1 MTPIGLEA
9 LQPFLR
15 SRRSVRRFRPD
26 PIDPALVRGLLEA
39 ARWAPSPHNRQPWR
53 FVVLHKAD
61 SRQRLAKAMG
71 ERLRL
76 ERLADGTDP
85 QAVEADVSRS
95 YARITGAPLAVL
107 LCMSL
112 EQMDRYPDA
121 RRSRAERRMA
131 VQGVAMAGQNLLL
144 AAHAAGLGGCW
155 ICAPLFAPEVVRQVL
170 KLPEDWDPQGLVVLG
185 WPAESPPER
194 ERMPLEQVTLYHA
207 G

>member
-1 MTPIGLEA
+1 VNPIGLPE
-9 LQPFLR
+9 LQILLR
-15 SRRSVRRFRPD
+15 SRRSVRSFRPD
-26 PIDPALVRGLLEA
+26 PIEPALVQGLLEA

-53 FVVLHKAD
+53 FVVLQKAA
-61 SRQRLAKAMG
+61 SRQRLAQAMG

-85 QAVEADVSRS
+85 RAVEADVSRS

>member
-53 FVVLHKAD
+53 FVVLQKAD
-61 SRQRLAKAMG
+61 SRQRLAHAMG

-107 LCMSL
+107 LCMTL

-155 ICAPLFAPEVVRQVL
+155 ICAPLFAPDVVRQVL
-170 KLPEDWDPQGLVVLG
+170 ELPEYWDPQGLVVLG

-194 ERMPLEQVTLYHA
+194 ERMPLEQVTLYP
-207 G
+207 

>member
-53 FVVLHKAD
+53 FVVLQKAD
-61 SRQRLAKAMG
+61 SRQRLAQAMG

-107 LCMSL
+107 LCMTL

-144 AAHAAGLGGCW
+144 AAHAAALGACW
-155 ICAPLFAPEVVRQVL
+155 ICAPLFAPDVVRQVL
-170 KLPEDWDPQGLVVLG
+170 ELPEDWDPQGLVVLG

-194 ERMPLEQVTLYHA
+194 ERMPLEQVTLYP
-207 G
+207 

>member
-1 MTPIGLEA
+1 MSPIGLPE
-9 LQPFLR
+9 LQVLLR

-26 PIDPALVRGLLEA
+26 PIDPALIRGLLEA

-53 FVVLHKAD
+53 FVVLQEAD
-61 SRQRLAKAMG
+61 NRQRLAQAMG
-71 ERLRL
+71 ERLRA
-76 ERLADGTDP
+76 ERLADGADP

-107 LCMSL
+107 LCMTL

-155 ICAPLFAPEVVRQVL
+155 ICAPLFAPEVVRHAL
-170 KLPEDWDPQGLVVLG
+170 ELPEDWDPQGLVVLG
-185 WPAESPPER
+185 WPADSPSER
-194 ERMPLEQVTLYHA
+194 ERMPLEQVTLYA
-207 G
+207 

>member
-1 MTPIGLEA
+1 VSPIGLPE
-9 LQPFLR
+9 LQVLLR
-15 SRRSVRRFRPD
+15 SRRSVRKFRPD
-26 PIDPALVRGLLEA
+26 PIEPALVQDLLEA

-53 FVVLHKAD
+53 FVVLQQAD
-61 SRQRLAKAMG
+61 SRQRLAHAMG

-170 KLPEDWDPQGLVVLG
+170 ELPEDWDPQGLVVLG
-185 WPAESPPER
+185 WPADSPSER
-194 ERMPLEQVTLYHA
+194 ERMPLEQVTLYA
-207 G
+207 

>member
-1 MTPIGLEA
+1 VKPISLPE
-9 LQPFLR
+9 LHILLR

-26 PIDPALVRGLLEA
+26 PIDPALIRSLLEA

-53 FVVLHKAD
+53 FVVLQEAG
-61 SRQRLAKAMG
+61 SRRRLAQAMG

-76 ERLADGTDP
+76 ERLADGTDA

-170 KLPEDWDPQGLVVLG
+170 ELPEDWDPQGLVVLG

-194 ERMPLEQVTLYHA
+194 ERMPLEQVTLYHE

>member
-1 MTPIGLEA
+1 MPIGLEA

-15 SRRSVRRFRPD
+15 SRRSIRRFRPD
-26 PIDPALVRGLLEA
+26 PIEPALVRGLLEA

-53 FVVLHKAD
+53 FVVLQEAD
-61 SRQRLAKAMG
+61 SRQRLAQAMG
-71 ERLRL
+71 ERLRA
-76 ERLADGTDP
+76 ERLADGADP
-85 QAVEADVSRS
+85 QAVQADVSRS
-95 YARITGAPLAVL
+95 YDRITGAPLAVL
-107 LCMSL
+107 LCMTL

-144 AAHAAGLGGCW
+144 AAHAAGLGACW

-170 KLPEDWDPQGLVVLG
+170 ELPEDWDPQGLVVLG

-194 ERMPLEQVTLYHA
+194 ERTPLEQVTLYH
-207 G
+207 GG

>member
-1 MTPIGLEA
+1 VTPIGLEA

-15 SRRSVRRFRPD
+15 SRRSIRRFRPD

-53 FVVLHKAD
+53 FVVLQKAGG
-61 SRQRLAKAMG
+61 RQRLAQAMG
-71 ERLRL
+71 ERLRV

-107 LCMSL
+107 LCMTL

-144 AAHAAGLGGCW
+144 AAHAAGLGACW

-170 KLPEDWDPQGLVVLG
+170 ELPEDWDPQGLVVIG
-185 WPAESPPER
+185 WPAEAPPER
-194 ERMPLEQVTLYHA
+194 ERMPLEQVTLYP
-207 G
+207 

>member
-1 MTPIGLEA
+1 MTAIGLPE
-9 LQPFLR
+9 LQVLLR

-26 PIDPALVRGLLEA
+26 PIDPALIRGLLEA

-53 FVVLHKAD
+53 FVVLQEAD
-61 SRQRLAKAMG
+61 NRQRLAQAMG
-71 ERLRL
+71 ERLRA
-76 ERLADGTDP
+76 ERLADGADP
-85 QAVEADVSRS
+85 QAVQADVSRS
-95 YARITGAPLAVL
+95 YDRITGAPLAVL
-107 LCMSL
+107 LCMTL

-144 AAHAAGLGGCW
+144 AAHAAGLGACW

-170 KLPEDWDPQGLVVLG
+170 ELPEDWDPQGLVVLG

-194 ERMPLEQVTLYHA
+194 ERTPLEQVTLYH
-207 G
+207 GG

>member
-1 MTPIGLEA
+1 MTAIGLPE
-9 LQPFLR
+9 LQVLLR

-26 PIDPALVRGLLEA
+26 PIDPALIRGLLEA

-53 FVVLHKAD
+53 FVVLQEAD
-61 SRQRLAKAMG
+61 NRQRLAQAMG
-71 ERLRL
+71 ERLRA
-76 ERLADGTDP
+76 ERLADGADP
-85 QAVEADVSRS
+85 QAVQADVSRS

-107 LCMSL
+107 LCMTL

-144 AAHAAGLGGCW
+144 AAHAAGLGACW

-170 KLPEDWDPQGLVVLG
+170 ELPEDWDPQGLVVLG

-194 ERMPLEQVTLYHA
+194 ERMPLEQVTLYP
-207 G
+207 

>member
-1 MTPIGLEA
+1 VTPIGLEA

-15 SRRSVRRFRPD
+15 SRRSVRKFRPD
-26 PIDPALVRGLLEA
+26 PIDPALIRSLLEA

-53 FVVLHKAD
+53 FVVLQQAD
-61 SRQRLAKAMG
+61 SRQRLAQAMG
-71 ERLRL
+71 ERLRA
-76 ERLADGTDP
+76 ERLADGSNP

-95 YARITGAPLAVL
+95 YARITGAPLGVL
-107 LCMSL
+107 LCMTL

-170 KLPEDWDPQGLVVLG
+170 ELPEDWDPQGLVVLG

-194 ERMPLEQVTLYHA
+194 ERMPLEQVTLYT
-207 G
+207 

>member
-1 MTPIGLEA
+1 VTPIGLEA

-26 PIDPALVRGLLEA
+26 PIEPALVRGLLEA

-53 FVVLHKAD
+53 FVVLQKAD
-61 SRQRLAKAMG
+61 GRQRLAQAMG

-107 LCMSL
+107 LCMTL

-155 ICAPLFAPEVVRQVL
+155 ICAPLFAPDVVRQVL
-170 KLPEDWDPQGLVVLG
+170 ELPEDWDPQGLVVLG

-194 ERMPLEQVTLYHA
+194 ERMPLEQVTLYP
-207 G
+207 

>member
-26 PIDPALVRGLLEA
+26 PIDPALIRGLLEA

-53 FVVLHKAD
+53 FVVLQEAD
-61 SRQRLAKAMG
+61 NRQRLAQAMG
-71 ERLRL
+71 ERLRA
-76 ERLADGTDP
+76 ERLADGADP
-85 QAVEADVSRS
+85 QAVQADVSRS
-95 YARITGAPLAVL
+95 YDRITGAPLAVL
-107 LCMSL
+107 LCMTL

-144 AAHAAGLGGCW
+144 AAHAAGLGACW

-170 KLPEDWDPQGLVVLG
+170 ELPEDWDPQGLVVLG

-194 ERMPLEQVTLYHA
+194 ERMPLEQVTLYP
-207 G
+207 

>member
-9 LQPFLR
+9 LQSFLR
-15 SRRSVRRFRPD
+15 SRRSIRRFRPE
-26 PIDPALVRGLLEA
+26 PVEPALVEQLLEA

-53 FVVLHKAD
+53 FVVLQKAD
-61 SRQRLAKAMG
+61 SRLRLAQAMG

-85 QAVEADVSRS
+85 RAVEADVSRS

-107 LCMSL
+107 LCMTL
-112 EQMDRYPDA
+112 EHMDRYPDA

-155 ICAPLFAPEVVRQVL
+155 ICAPLFAPDVVRQVL
-170 KLPEDWDPQGLVVLG
+170 ELPEDWDPQGLVVLG
-185 WPAESPPER
+185 WPAESPLER
-194 ERMPLEQVTLYHA
+194 GRMPLEQVTLYP
-207 G
+207 

>member
-26 PIDPALVRGLLEA
+26 PIDPALIRGLLEA

-53 FVVLHKAD
+53 FVVLQEAD
-61 SRQRLAKAMG
+61 SRQRLAQAMG
-71 ERLRL
+71 ERLRA
-76 ERLADGTDP
+76 ERLADGADP
-85 QAVEADVSRS
+85 QAVQADVSRS
-95 YARITGAPLAVL
+95 YSRITGAPLAVL
-107 LCMSL
+107 LCMTL

-144 AAHAAGLGGCW
+144 AAHAAGLGACW

-170 KLPEDWDPQGLVVLG
+170 ELPEDWDPQGLVVLG

-194 ERMPLEQVTLYHA
+194 ERMPLEQVTLYP
-207 G
+207 

>member
-1 MTPIGLEA
+1 VTPIGLEA

-26 PIDPALVRGLLEA
+26 PIDPALIRGLLEA

-53 FVVLHKAD
+53 FVVLQEAD
-61 SRQRLAKAMG
+61 SRQRLAQAMG
-71 ERLRL
+71 ERLRA
-76 ERLADGTDP
+76 ERLADGADP
-85 QAVEADVSRS
+85 QAVQADVSRS

-107 LCMSL
+107 LCMTL

-144 AAHAAGLGGCW
+144 AAHAAGLGACW

-170 KLPEDWDPQGLVVLG
+170 ELPEDWDPQGLVVLG

-194 ERMPLEQVTLYHA
+194 ERMPLEQVTLYP
-207 G
+207 

>member
-26 PIDPALVRGLLEA
+26 PIEPALVRGLLEA

-53 FVVLHKAD
+53 FVVLQKAA
-61 SRQRLAKAMG
+61 SRQRLAQAMG

-95 YARITGAPLAVL
+95 YARFTGAPLAVL
-107 LCMSL
+107 LCMTL

-155 ICAPLFAPEVVRQVL
+155 ICAPLFAPDVVRQVL
-170 KLPEDWDPQGLVVLG
+170 ELPEDWDPQGLVVLG

-194 ERMPLEQVTLYHA
+194 ERMPLEQVTLYHE

>member
-1 MTPIGLEA
+1 VNPIGLPE
-9 LQPFLR
+9 LQILLR
-15 SRRSVRRFRPD
+15 SRRSVRRFRSD

>member
-1 MTPIGLEA
+1 VTPIGLEA

-53 FVVLHKAD
+53 FVVLQEAGG
-61 SRQRLAKAMG
+61 RQRLAQAMG
-71 ERLRL
+71 ERLRV

-107 LCMSL
+107 LCMTL

-144 AAHAAGLGGCW
+144 AAHAAGLGACW

-170 KLPEDWDPQGLVVLG
+170 ELPEDWDPQGLVVIG
-185 WPAESPPER
+185 WPAEAPPER
-194 ERMPLEQVTLYHA
+194 ERMPLEQVTLYP
-207 G
+207 

>member
-26 PIDPALVRGLLEA
+26 PIEPALVRGLLEA

-53 FVVLHKAD
+53 FVVQQKAD
-61 SRQRLAKAMG
+61 SRQRLAQAMG

-76 ERLADGTDP
+76 ERLADGTEP

-107 LCMSL
+107 LCMTL

-144 AAHAAGLGGCW
+144 AAHAAGLGACW

-170 KLPEDWDPQGLVVLG
+170 ELPEDWDPQGLVVIG
-185 WPAESPPER
+185 WPAEAPPER
-194 ERMPLEQVTLYHA
+194 ERMPLEQVTLYP
-207 G
+207 

>member
-26 PIDPALVRGLLEA
+26 PIDPALIRGLLEA

-53 FVVLHKAD
+53 FVVLQKAA
-61 SRQRLAKAMG
+61 SRQRLAQAMG
-71 ERLRL
+71 ERLRA
-76 ERLADGTDP
+76 ERLADGADP
-85 QAVEADVSRS
+85 QAVQADVSRS
-95 YARITGAPLAVL
+95 YSRITGAPLAVL
-107 LCMSL
+107 LCMTL

-144 AAHAAGLGGCW
+144 AAHAAGLGACW
-155 ICAPLFAPEVVRQVL
+155 ICAPLFAPEVVCQVL
-170 KLPEDWDPQGLVVLG
+170 ELPEDWDPQGLVVLG

-194 ERMPLEQVTLYHA
+194 ERMPLEQVTLYP
-207 G
+207 

>member
-1 MTPIGLEA
+1 VTPIGLEA

-53 FVVLHKAD
+53 FVVLQEAD
-61 SRQRLAKAMG
+61 NRQRLAQAMG
-71 ERLRL
+71 ERLRA
-76 ERLADGTDP
+76 ERLADGADP
-85 QAVEADVSRS
+85 QAVQADVSRS

-107 LCMSL
+107 LCMTL

-144 AAHAAGLGGCW
+144 AAHAAGLGACW

-170 KLPEDWDPQGLVVLG
+170 ELPEDWDPQGLVVLG

-194 ERMPLEQVTLYHA
+194 ERMPLEQVTLYP
-207 G
+207 

>member
-1 MTPIGLEA
+1 MNPIGLPE
-9 LQPFLR
+9 LQILLR
-15 SRRSVRRFRPD
+15 SRRSVRSFRPD
-26 PIDPALVRGLLEA
+26 PIEPALVQGLLEA

-53 FVVLHKAD
+53 FVVLQKAA
-61 SRQRLAKAMG
+61 SRQRLAQAMG

-194 ERMPLEQVTLYHA
+194 ERTPLEQVTLYHA

>member
-1 MTPIGLEA
+1 VTAIGLPE
-9 LQPFLR
+9 LQVLLR

-26 PIDPALVRGLLEA
+26 PIDPALIRGLLEA

-53 FVVLHKAD
+53 FVVLQEAD
-61 SRQRLAKAMG
+61 SRQRLAQAMG
-71 ERLRL
+71 ERLRA
-76 ERLADGTDP
+76 ERLADGADP
-85 QAVEADVSRS
+85 QAVQADVSRS

-107 LCMSL
+107 LCMTL

-144 AAHAAGLGGCW
+144 AAHAAGLGACW
-155 ICAPLFAPEVVRQVL
+155 ICAPLFAPEVVCQVL
-170 KLPEDWDPQGLVVLG
+170 ELPKDWDPQGLVVLG

-194 ERMPLEQVTLYHA
+194 ERMPLEQVTLYP
-207 G
+207 

>member
-15 SRRSVRRFRPD
+15 SRRSVRSFRPD

-53 FVVLHKAD
+53 FVVLQKAA
-61 SRQRLAKAMG
+61 SRLRLAQAMG

-155 ICAPLFAPEVVRQVL
+155 ICAPLFAPEVVCQVL
-170 KLPEDWDPQGLVVLG
+170 ELPEDWDPQGLVVLG

>member
-1 MTPIGLEA
+1 VTPIGLEA

-26 PIDPALVRGLLEA
+26 PIDPALIRGLLEA

-53 FVVLHKAD
+53 FVVLQKAA
-61 SRQRLAKAMG
+61 SRQRLAQAMG
-71 ERLRL
+71 ERLRA
-76 ERLADGTDP
+76 ERLADGADP
-85 QAVEADVSRS
+85 QAVQADVSRS
-95 YARITGAPLAVL
+95 YSRITGAPLAVL
-107 LCMSL
+107 LCMTL